1 MPLYTTVV
9 AYRAS
14 APSDSLFRAPCT
26 NILTYLVLIRTYF
39 LQWLQVFRLAN
50 LMNDNAVLRL
60 AVYIRPEPNTPFY
73 ASHITGRG
81 NHRPPVPR
89 CPLDNGYA
97 NAFDSLRKLKFSK
110 T

>member
-1 MPLYTTVV
+1 MPCMPLYTTV
-9 AYRAS
+9 AS

-60 AVYIRPEPNTPFY
+60 AVYIRSEPNTPFMLVTSQ
-73 ASHITGRG
+73 AEAITGR
-81 NHRPPVPR
+81 R
-89 CPLDNGYA
+89 CLVVHWIMDMLTLLTV
-97 NAFDSLRKLKFSK
+97 SES
-110 T
+110 